1 MLEKPTL
8 NMSIVRYVMRKFEIC
23 DEKIYNP
30 LELRQHK
37 VFVQKETKC
46 AWLCVECPKSTF
58 FSKSS
63 FEKHMKAKH

>member
-1 MLEKPTL
+1 
-8 NMSIVRYVMRKFEIC
+8 MRKFEIC